1 MAGFNEVNRFSYS
14 GSDARA
20 FAFYPSSFSNQAA
33 PGVADSLKGLYVKKA
48 EAIEAVIQ
56 TGNSRPSLERLQ
68 SIEKKIAEEEAKIAK
83 GLIFL
88 ESLATISYQV
98 HEPKAP
104 VRALGFRAPK
114 GFARSVRTIAGTM
127 IFIVVEDHPLRKLM
141 ELGSTSH
148 FNEHSTSYSLD
159 LKTKGNGYIGEKGSI
174 QQDNTVSVSTLLK
187 PFNLLVQYST
197 EMHKGSDDGISY
209 KPAPIA
215 SYMLENVEII
225 SEGITTSVNDMVT
238 EVVMQFHA
246 HNVYQ
251 LTTKNSTVESIVIDS
266 INDLS
271 LERIEELKR
280 KEYRRTSEEIWGEWY
295 PKPSTN

>member
-1 MAGFNEVNRFSYS
+1 MTGFNEVNRFSYS

-20 FAFYPSSFSNQAA
+20 FAFYPSSFEDKTT
-33 PGVADSLKGLYVKKA
+33 PGVAKELKRLYLLKKTAIQNVIDSGKDKQSEIY
-48 EAIEAVIQ
+48 
-56 TGNSRPSLERLQ
+56 LQ
-68 SIEKKIAEEEAKIAK
+68 NIEKQIAEKEAEIAK

-114 GFARSVRTIAGTM
+114 GFARSVRTVAGTM
-127 IFIVVEDHPLRKLM
+127 IFIVIEDHPLRKLM
-141 ELGSTSH
+141 DLEGTSH
-148 FNEHSTSYSLD
+148 FDSSSSSYSLD
-159 LKTKGNGYIGEKGSI
+159 LKTKGTGYIDKNGGI
-174 QQDNTVSVSTLLK
+174 TQDNTISVSTLLK

-197 EMHKGSDDGISY
+197 EMHKGTEDGISY
-209 KPAPIA
+209 KPSPIA

-238 EVVMQFHA
+238 EVVMQFQA

-251 LTTKNSTVESIVIDS
+251 LTTKNSTVQSIVVDS
-266 INDLS
+266 INDIS
-271 LERIEELKR
+271 ADRMQELKR
-280 KEYRRTSEEIWGEWY
+280 KEQQRQSEEIWGPW
-295 PKPSTN
+295 KQQ

>member
-1 MAGFNEVNRFSYS
+1 MTGFNEVNRFSYS

-20 FAFYPSSFSNQAA
+20 FAFYPSSFEDKTT
-33 PGVADSLKGLYVKKA
+33 PGVAKELKRLYLLKKTAIQNVIDSGKDKQSEIY
-48 EAIEAVIQ
+48 
-56 TGNSRPSLERLQ
+56 LQ
-68 SIEKKIAEEEAKIAK
+68 NIEKQIAEKEAEIAK

-114 GFARSVRTIAGTM
+114 GFARSVRTVAGTM
-127 IFIVVEDHPLRKLM
+127 IFIVIEDHPLRKLM
-141 ELGSTSH
+141 DLEGTSH
-148 FNEHSTSYSLD
+148 FDSSSSSYSLD
-159 LKTKGNGYIGEKGSI
+159 LKTKGTGYIDKNGGI
-174 QQDNTVSVSTLLK
+174 TQDNTISVSTLLK

-197 EMHKGSDDGISY
+197 EMRKGTEDGISY
-209 KPAPIA
+209 KPSPIA

-238 EVVMQFHA
+238 EVVMQFQA

-251 LTTKNSTVESIVIDS
+251 LTTKNSTVQSIVVDS
-266 INDLS
+266 INDIS
-271 LERIEELKR
+271 ADRMQELKR
-280 KEYRRTSEEIWGEWY
+280 KEQQRQSEEIWGPW
-295 PKPSTN
+295 KQQ

>member
-1 MAGFNEVNRFSYS
+1 MTGFNEVNRFSYS

-20 FAFYPSSFSNQAA
+20 FAFYPSSFKNKTT
-33 PGVADSLKGLYVKKA
+33 PGVANELKQLYVLKNT
-48 EAIEAVIQ
+48 AIQNVI
-56 TGNSRPSLERLQ
+56 NSDRDKESEKYLQ
-68 SIEKKIAEEEAKIAK
+68 DIEKKIAEKEAEIAK

-127 IFIVVEDHPLRKLM
+127 IFIVIEDHPLRKLM
-141 ELGSTSH
+141 DLQSTSH
-148 FNEHSTSYSLD
+148 FDSSSSSYSLD
-159 LKTKGNGYIGEKGSI
+159 LKTKGTGYIGENGGI
-174 QQDNTVSVSTLLK
+174 TQDNTISVSTLLK

-197 EMHKGSDDGISY
+197 EMHKGTEDGISY
-209 KPAPIA
+209 KPSPIA

-238 EVVMQFHA
+238 EVVMQFQA

-251 LTTKNSTVESIVIDS
+251 LTTKNSTVQSIVVDS
-266 INDLS
+266 INDIS
-271 LERIEELKR
+271 ADRIEELKR
-280 KEYRRTSEEIWGEWY
+280 KEQQRQSEKI
-295 PKPSTN
+295 